1 MNTKLDL
8 YAELESA
15 MNKTDLD
22 YDRDESQYMVVVP
35 DGSDRYAYVEVY
47 KDYYIGG
54 VITYSSS
61 DNFYDYSNVG
71 CPDFNNVEDA
81 VDWLVNR

>member
-15 MNKTDLD
+15 MNKSGVD
-22 YDRDESQYMVVVP
+22 YDRDESQYMVVVH
-35 DGSDRYAYVEVY
+35 DGSDTYAYVEVY

-54 VITYSSS
+54 VCVYDNS
-61 DNFYDYSNVG
+61 DNSYNFSNVG
-71 CPDFNNVEDA
+71 CPDFYNVEEA

>member
-22 YDRDESQYMVVVP
+22 YARDEQQYMVIIE
-35 DGSDRYAYVEVY
+35 DGHNHYAYVEVY
-47 KDYYIGG
+47 KNGYTGG
-54 VITYSSS
+54 VATY
-61 DNFYDYSNVG
+61 DEKNNYVDYSNVG
-71 CPDFNNVEDA
+71 CPDFDNVEDA